1 MTHEPPSSSLRTWL
15 RDGRVARPASAAWN
29 VTKTLVQIVAMWST
43 FLAILP
49 AGVYW
54 LETAAGLATW
64 RFATT
69 GWSTAGVVLFA
80 LASAG
85 GLYTGVLVTLLGDG
99 TPLPLDSPRR
109 LVIRGPYRYIRNP
122 MAIFGLA
129 QGFAVGLYLGSPSVL
144 VYALLGVLVWNY
156 LARPWEEA
164 DLVRRFGDDY
174 RRYRRRVRCWRPRLR
189 PYDPSREASEPP
201 ISDETTTP
209 PGRWVVIYDGRCSF
223 CRSRA
228 ATLARITPLPA
239 DSLIDAHD
247 AGALAALPGV
257 SFDACMAAMHVVTPA
272 GRVASGPE
280 AIALVLRRHTLLG
293 VVARLYY
300 LPGLRLICDL
310 IYALIARNRYLFGR
324 CDDGA
329 CDVGSR

>member
-1 MTHEPPSSSLRTWL
+1 MRANLRDWL
-15 RDGRVARPASAAWN
+15 RQGRVAHPAPAGWN
-29 VTKTLVQIVAMWST
+29 VAKTIVQIVLMWST

-54 LETAAGLATW
+54 LEGRAGWSSW
-64 RFATT
+64 RFAAD
-69 GWSTAGVVLFA
+69 GWRTAGAVLFV

-85 GLYTGVLVTLLGDG
+85 GFYTGMLVTLLGDG

-144 VYALLGVLVWNY
+144 VYAFLGVLAWNY

-164 DLVRRFGDDY
+164 DLERRFGESY

-189 PYDPSREASEPP
+189 PYDPAAEAAEPP
-201 ISDETTTP
+201 ISDEHTTP
-209 PGRWVVIYDGRCSF
+209 PGRWLVLFDGHCSF
-223 CRSRA
+223 CRARA
-228 ATLARITPLPA
+228 DTIARMAALPPE
-239 DSLIDAHD
+239 SLMSVHAP
-247 AGALAALPGV
+247 AALSSLPGV
-257 SFDACMAAMHVVTPA
+257 SFDACMTALHVVTPA

-280 AIALVLRRHTLLG
+280 AIALVLRRHAFWG
-293 VVARLYY
+293 AVARLYY
-300 LPGLRLICDL
+300 IPGVRLLCDAGYSL
-310 IYALIARNRYLFGR
+310 LARNRYAFGR
-324 CDDGA
+324 CEDGA
-329 CDVGSR
+329 CDRRAE